1 MCACVRACV
10 RECVRACVR
19 VYLFIVVVVVVA
31 FGGTVGLK
39 NKKSF
44 LFGFVLSY
52 FLCFDPESAR
62 LGES

>member
-1 MCACVRACV
+1 MYVCVCVRACV
-10 RECVRACVR
+10 SACVRACVR
-19 VYLFIVVVVVVA
+19 VYLFIVVVVA